1 MTREELKDVMS
12 NLSLNSAD
20 VAMIVGVTR
29 RGVQLWMSGDIPIPQ
44 NVAIFL
50 RAIAEGLL
58 PMTWVEDQ
66 VIDFLGKG
74 KKVSAQP

>member
-29 RGVQLWMSGDIPIPQ
+29 RGVQLWMSGDVPVPQ

-50 RAIAEGLL
+50 RAIVEGLL

-74 KKVSAQP
+74 EKVSA

>member
-1 MTREELKDVMS
+1 LTPTELK
-12 NLSLNSAD
+12 NLMAEINLNSAD
-20 VAMIVGVTR
+20 VALIVGVTR
-29 RGVQLWMSGDIPIPQ
+29 RGVQMWLSGTVPVPQ

-66 VIDFLGKG
+66 VIRYYQKAEPVL
-74 KKVSAQP
+74 

>member
-66 VIDFLGKG
+66 VIDYINSG
-74 KKVSAQP
+74 KKNA